1 VSTLFAP
8 VAPDLASQHKRGLG
22 PALAVI
28 AAAQLMVMLDLTIV
42 NIALPS
48 IQRELDFSS
57 TNLAWVIDAYVL
69 VFGGLLLLGGRTG
82 DLFGRRRMFVV
93 GVALFT
99 SASLAGGLATTQ
111 AWLIAARAVQ
121 GAGAAIASPT
131 ALALVATT
139 FPDGPARHRAMA
151 VYAGMSGAG
160 GALGLLLGGILVDVS
175 TWRWVLFVNVPIGAA
190 LVAAAPLVL
199 PRTVG
204 RRGRLDVPGALTASG
219 GMALL
224 VYGLVRAP
232 DTGWSATPTIASFAG
247 AAALLAAGIAGA
259 LLVEGYDAARPLG
272 VTVSGVVL
280 RSTPFGTLP
289 ASGGRV
295 VLTDDSGTERSL
307 TLGAHGEFRFIEI
320 PAGAIQI
327 NATLAGY
334 APQVLVTFV
343 SAIYSAGPTT
353 GLTFVLAPGGPGN
366 TSTDTV
372 SPFLNL
378 AGLIAT
384 FGATAVLILG
394 GAVVAA
400 VAARH
405 TYRDGRRPIGIAGG
419 AAVLLAPVAILLTGV
434 AQVAPLLWLASGP
447 LAGLGAYVVAARL
460 TEAVRLGDPPEI

>member
-1 VSTLFAP
+1 MAAEEPPPLGRILGKVPLEHLPDPGEVRTAPGDRHDREPKLPGEAVEVDHVEPSHQGTVQQEGPQVRDVRGGPDEAQDAIGRIAAVDGDERSSDGLDAAGQRQLDRREGCSDRTPSEGSVVDPDDPEVRSLERTPQRYQRSLDADRTMAAGPSSLRCPACGGLFRAAPPSVGPVPWVPCPHCSRP
-8 VAPDLASQHKRGLG
+8 VALLGARDPPPLFRWEVVPGLYPVPRLPPRRRRDPRRGL
-22 PALAVI
+22 AAV
-28 AAAQLMVMLDLTIV
+28 
-42 NIALPS
+42 
-48 IQRELDFSS
+48 
-57 TNLAWVIDAYVL
+57 
-69 VFGGLLLLGGRTG
+69 LL
-82 DLFGRRRMFVV
+82 
-93 GVALFT
+93 
-99 SASLAGGLATTQ
+99 
-111 AWLIAARAVQ
+111 
-121 GAGAAIASPT
+121 
-131 ALALVATT
+131 
-139 FPDGPARHRAMA
+139 
-151 VYAGMSGAG
+151 
-160 GALGLLLGGILVDVS
+160 
-175 TWRWVLFVNVPIGAA
+175 
-190 LVAAAPLVL
+190 
-199 PRTVG
+199 
-204 RRGRLDVPGALTASG
+204 
-219 GMALL
+219 
-224 VYGLVRAP
+224 
-232 DTGWSATPTIASFAG
+232 